1 MIYNADQNLQI
12 CCVAT
17 NLRVGVVRV
26 NSSLSSIVPP
36 LFNPLHEQRIGTP
49 ILVESSFSFQ
59 PCATHRH
66 LYVPIFTSAQI
77 NSKSIQEREGGSKVS
92 RQARAQNMSLK
103 RMRTN

>member
-66 LYVPIFTSAQI
+66 LYVPILQAH
-77 NSKSIQEREGGSKVS
+77 KSTVKVFKNVRGVKNFPPGTRS
-92 RQARAQNMSLK
+92 I
-103 RMRTN
+103 